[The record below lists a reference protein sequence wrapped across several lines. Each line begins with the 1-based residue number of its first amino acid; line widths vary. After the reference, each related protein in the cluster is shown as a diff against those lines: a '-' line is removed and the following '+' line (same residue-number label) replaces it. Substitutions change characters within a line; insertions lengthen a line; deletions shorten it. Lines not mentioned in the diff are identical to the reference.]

1 MAGRINVSIY
11 NVGVRKCTFNLHS
24 IFDVLKKFSKF
35 FSVDFSNEK
44 DQTIVRNGNLSM
56 VIIESFSMSTF
67 HLKSFKTPVKKKMI
81 YCLYIYL
88 VMKKKTL
95 SNINT
100 YTTVLHILIGHYNFC
115 A

>member
-1 MAGRINVSIY
+1 MAGRINVSIC
-11 NVGVRKCTFNLHS
+11 NVSVLLIYIVFL
-24 IFDVLKKFSKF
+24 IMLKKFSKF

-44 DQTIVRNGNLSM
+44 DQTIVPNGNLSM

-88 VMKKKTL
+88 VMKKK
-95 SNINT
+95 NT
-100 YTTVLHILIGHYNFC
+100 F
-115 A
+115 